1 MTNHFPIENTFTTQL
16 FEDEVVKRK
25 ESTPFFSL
33 LLTVKRSDFGSKR
46 SSALD
51 FVEQNFGV
59 TYLKLFSKRFYKYVT
74 LKSIYFELQQ
84 NGNSSDINYVV
95 LLQIEVSLQII

>member
-33 LLTVKRSDFGSKR
+33 LLTVKRSDSGPKR

-51 FVEQNFGV
+51 FVEHNFGV
-59 TYLKLFSKRFYKYVT
+59 TYSILFSKRFYEYVT
-74 LKSIYFELQQ
+74 MHGIYFELQQ
-84 NGNSSDINYVV
+84 NGNSSNIN
-95 LLQIEVSLQII
+95 

>member
-16 FEDEVVKRK
+16 FEDEVVKK

-33 LLTVKRSDFGSKR
+33 LSTVKRSDFGLKR

-51 FVEQNFGV
+51 FVEHNFGV
-59 TYLKLFSKRFYKYVT
+59 TYS
-74 LKSIYFELQQ
+74 
-84 NGNSSDINYVV
+84 
-95 LLQIEVSLQII
+95 